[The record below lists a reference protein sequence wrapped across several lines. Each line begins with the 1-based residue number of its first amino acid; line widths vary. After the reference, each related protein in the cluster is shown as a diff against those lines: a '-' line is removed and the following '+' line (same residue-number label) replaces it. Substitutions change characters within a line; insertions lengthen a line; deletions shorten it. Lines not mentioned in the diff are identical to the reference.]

1 MDPLSDDLRQAM
13 DQALTEVERQVR
25 RLAWGELIEQGTD
38 LEWSFNGP
46 DRWSLFIEALRQ
58 GHNETQA
65 VPGRWCGTD
74 VAHHT
79 EDSSQA
85 TTTTEYQIRLNRPVG
100 RPDAPRPVDL
110 IIPGSAYQV
119 RDGLCRLP
127 NRHPHAEGADRVPM
141 PN

>member
-58 GHNETQA
+58 GHTRHKRCLD
-65 VPGRWCGTD
+65 GG
-74 VAHHT
+74 VARMWHT
-79 EDSSQA
+79 TPRIPRKRRRPPNIKSGSIVRSVGP
-85 TTTTEYQIRLNRPVG
+85 TRLVQS
-100 RPDAPRPVDL
+100 
-110 IIPGSAYQV
+110 IS
-119 RDGLCRLP
+119 
-127 NRHPHAEGADRVPM
+127 
-141 PN
+141 